1 MWGNIKMEEEMSR
14 EEIVCLLIDNYVD
27 LQRIKKSNNGVKNDE
42 LDYQI
47 KGTKLKLSSM
57 GVLVD
62 GISL

>member
-1 MWGNIKMEEEMSR
+1 MSR

>member
-1 MWGNIKMEEEMSR
+1 MEEEMSR

>member
-1 MWGNIKMEEEMSR
+1 MEETNR

-27 LQRIKKSNNGVKNDE
+27 LQRIKKANSGVKNDE

-47 KGTKLKLSSM
+47 KGTKLKLLSM

-62 GISL
+62 GINL

>member
-1 MWGNIKMEEEMSR
+1 MWGDIKMEEEMSR

>member
-1 MWGNIKMEEEMSR
+1 MMEEEMSR
-14 EEIVCLLIDNYVD
+14 EEMVCLLIDNYVD
-27 LQRIKKSNNGVKNDE
+27 LQRIKKSNNGVKNDG

-62 GISL
+62 GIVL

>member
-1 MWGNIKMEEEMSR
+1 MEEELSR

-27 LQRIKKSNNGVKNDE
+27 LQRIKKLNNGVKNDE

-57 GVLVD
+57 GIFVD
-62 GISL
+62 GIAL